1 MRQMNVIL
9 ILGLIYLPTL
19 SVAGDKKEQRSLA
32 TDAAYLAE
40 KGGKITWF
48 STKISVSVDDGKKK
62 TTGKLLMVF
71 SPSKDKPTGTLIWGV
86 IVHDKSGADESGV
99 SVTCKFDLVEKDG
112 KRYIKIIDMS
122 GEEVVEK
129 DKKVLIKKE
138 KVLTLEYVIKSD
150 ELIIKGGVGGVV
162 RLAFPGWYVDL
173 TDPITFRAGGK

>member
-19 SVAGDKKEQRSLA
+19 SVAG
-32 TDAAYLAE
+32 
-40 KGGKITWF
+40 
-48 STKISVSVDDGKKK
+48 
-62 TTGKLLMVF
+62 
-71 SPSKDKPTGTLIWGV
+71 
-86 IVHDKSGADESGV
+86 
-99 SVTCKFDLVEKDG
+99 
-112 KRYIKIIDMS
+112 
-122 GEEVVEK
+122 